1 MYRILI
7 RLQKKILICIAIGI
21 FFAIFLGFGMG
32 WMEEFQK
39 EVAYKEYQYNTGSY
53 IAYFSGNLDE
63 QDINIIVNDN
73 HISQCG
79 IVTYYKKIYEGKGK
93 DIWIRGANE
102 NYMLRNSIVVKGRL
116 PEKENEIIAEQ
127 WVLEAIG
134 LEAKNGQEIT
144 FSLEDEEG
152 KQSTETFIVSG
163 VLENSAYSK
172 ENGLTNIFVRYDLQR
187 DRYPIVNL
195 DIKEKEDLLESLED
209 IKGKLIS
216 TDSFYEYSS
225 EAGAMRQQQYT
236 LTGEQ
241 LGKCIFSAFLLLF
254 YLLCIFRLFEEQY
267 MQNIAKMRMCG
278 FSTRY
283 ILAVYYKMV
292 LGLYV
297 VFSLLGLTAG
307 KVCMAFLSKAA
318 RLDQIHFIFWGRQV
332 SIQPKTVMPMVLC
345 IFLFT
350 FVAVLLF
357 LIWVSFKS
365 MRGTILVQLRYGER
379 AERKS
384 CRMRKGKLHYKT
396 EWISIILFILAQV
409 LCLSVSYQQLANER
423 KAEYETFSQC
433 RNGDFQILGYQSEN
447 ISNGATREQLEEV
460 KKLPGTIAV
469 ETAMV
474 LPVRVKIED
483 GLQVADDYYKMYNA
497 YAKDTYYREF
507 IGEEKAGGDI
517 VYKSSLMGYNDAAL
531 RKLSDYI
538 IEGSINIEKMRHSN
552 TAVLFVPQYVEGRYR
567 QRFYK
572 NADRVMDYNVGD
584 LITVK
589 IRDQYTEDME
599 QYWSMEDHTGSHEE
613 VFEVG
618 AIVYYPYLP
627 NTSVMGLVNPD
638 IIISSDRMSQ
648 LTGQQICRVV
658 NIQIDHRCNAQK
670 YIRELNN
677 IFSSVGGITVNDFIS
692 KRMEQ
697 QMRNRIYAVIG
708 ILWSLLVGTG
718 FMACA
723 VIGVKHHI
731 LQRKKDLAL
740 CRMIGFSKKL
750 LQTDARR
757 EAGIYFLWIS
767 MLALAGTFV
776 LQYIIFLRS
785 GMQVMGLAFWG
796 REYQKAIFI
805 FINFIILYILFY
817 RNTSLM
823 LRGEMISQYREE

>member
-297 VFSLLGLTAG
+297 VF
-307 KVCMAFLSKAA
+307 
-318 RLDQIHFIFWGRQV
+318 
-332 SIQPKTVMPMVLC
+332 
-345 IFLFT
+345 
-350 FVAVLLF
+350 LF
-357 LIWVSFKS
+357 L
-365 MRGTILVQLRYGER
+365 
-379 AERKS
+379 
-384 CRMRKGKLHYKT
+384 
-396 EWISIILFILAQV
+396 
-409 LCLSVSYQQLANER
+409 
-423 KAEYETFSQC
+423 
-433 RNGDFQILGYQSEN
+433 
-447 ISNGATREQLEEV
+447 
-460 KKLPGTIAV
+460 
-469 ETAMV
+469 
-474 LPVRVKIED
+474 
-483 GLQVADDYYKMYNA
+483 
-497 YAKDTYYREF
+497 
-507 IGEEKAGGDI
+507 
-517 VYKSSLMGYNDAAL
+517 
-531 RKLSDYI
+531 
-538 IEGSINIEKMRHSN
+538 
-552 TAVLFVPQYVEGRYR
+552 
-567 QRFYK
+567 
-572 NADRVMDYNVGD
+572 
-584 LITVK
+584 
-589 IRDQYTEDME
+589 
-599 QYWSMEDHTGSHEE
+599 
-613 VFEVG
+613 
-618 AIVYYPYLP
+618 
-627 NTSVMGLVNPD
+627 
-638 IIISSDRMSQ
+638 
-648 LTGQQICRVV
+648 
-658 NIQIDHRCNAQK
+658 
-670 YIRELNN
+670 
-677 IFSSVGGITVNDFIS
+677 
-692 KRMEQ
+692 
-697 QMRNRIYAVIG
+697 
-708 ILWSLLVGTG
+708 
-718 FMACA
+718 
-723 VIGVKHHI
+723 
-731 LQRKKDLAL
+731 
-740 CRMIGFSKKL
+740 
-750 LQTDARR
+750 
-757 EAGIYFLWIS
+757 
-767 MLALAGTFV
+767 
-776 LQYIIFLRS
+776 
-785 GMQVMGLAFWG
+785 
-796 REYQKAIFI
+796 
-805 FINFIILYILFY
+805 
-817 RNTSLM
+817 
-823 LRGEMISQYREE
+823 